1 MAGHAESQPKE
12 VACLDLLF
20 VDTGG
25 EQVHGD
31 RLVLVVQ
38 NEGNQSVRVVGLAW
52 KEERAVSFA
61 VFGRS

>member
-1 MAGHAESQPKE
+1 MAGHAGSQLKE

-25 EQVHGD
+25 EQVHGN

-38 NEGNQSVRVVGLAW
+38 SEGNQSVRVVRLAW
-52 KEERAVSFA
+52 EGERAVSFA